1 MKAELL
7 RNRLQELRVL
17 WTNNPDQREKLNL
30 QAKVLQLGIWVVEEK
45 NGQVPQGSITRNVD
59 EIKFEQGTG
68 YNGKAPF

>member
-7 RNRLQELRVL
+7 RTRLQELRVL
-17 WTNNPDQREKLNL
+17 WTKYPEQREKLNL
-30 QAKVLQLGIWVVEEK
+30 QAKVLQLGIWVVEDK

-59 EIKFEQGTG
+59 EITFEQGTG